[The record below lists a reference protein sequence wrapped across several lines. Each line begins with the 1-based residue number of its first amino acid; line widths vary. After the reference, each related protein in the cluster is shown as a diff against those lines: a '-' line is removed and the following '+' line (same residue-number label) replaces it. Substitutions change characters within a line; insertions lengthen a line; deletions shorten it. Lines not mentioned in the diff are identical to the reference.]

1 MTRSSLNRR
10 QFMGRS
16 LAAAG
21 VGAGFAIGGTKSSG
35 RIIGANETVRIAV
48 AGLNG
53 RGGAHVSEF
62 AAMPGVEIVYLVD
75 PDSRTYAKRLK
86 QVEAIDEEGRQVR
99 RVGRR
104 PPRRTSAASWRTRRS
119 TPSRS
124 PRPTTGTR

>member
-10 QFMGRS
+10 QFLGRS

-35 RIIGANETVRIAV
+35 RIVGANDTVRIAV

-53 RGGAHVSEF
+53 RGGSHVGEF

-86 QVEAIDEEGRQVR
+86 QVERRGRKPASPR
-99 RVGRR
+99 AGRR
-104 PPRRTSAASWRTRRS
+104 RPRRTSAASSRTSRS